1 MTDKEKNAQVIAVL
15 QDPKTCTDAVEEIFE
30 KLDKDKSGFIEQSEF
45 RASMF
50 ELAKKLNA
58 PEPTESEITQT
69 LNSIDSN
76 KDGKISKKEME
87 DLVRFFLDLIIQD
100 LA

>member
-58 PEPTESEITQT
+58 PESEITQT